1 MITDQVEQIESIGL
15 IEGSPGDCFTAI
27 IKTGKNQGNNLLVYT
42 DLKKLDRSFIEQYD
56 DAFHWHLKDSTRS
69 LNTGDLADPKFE
81 FSYYDR
87 IHKYFGINQMDLA
100 LQELVT
106 EKRSRPIV
114 LWDPKVDLQAK
125 NLIPC
130 LTMIS
135 FNINFNEVNM
145 SVVFRSR
152 DIIRRLIP
160 NWNALQFFQERIA
173 NSLSMKVGTLT
184 DFSLSWFYRNDD
196 LERLRKVL

>member
-1 MITDQVEQIESIGL
+1 MIIDQKSDFGNIGL
-15 IEGSPGDCFTAI
+15 IEGEPKDCFSSI
-27 IKTGKNQGNNLLVYT
+27 ISTEMTRGNNLLIYT
-42 DLKKLDRSFIEQYD
+42 DLKKLDKDWISKYD

-87 IHKYFGINQMDLA
+87 IHKYFGINQMDLV

-106 EKRSRPIV
+106 EKRTRPIV

-135 FNINFNEVNM
+135 FNIDFNQINM
-145 SVVFRSR
+145 TVVFRSR

-173 NSLSMKVGTLT
+173 NSLSMKVGTLS